1 MWLSTRFLVS
11 VAALSW
17 AVLAFCPAK
26 APDHDP
32 LPGAVPG
39 FSASAPLVQQDE
51 RPVGKNQSRPPAP
64 RTRRQLSLSAYNN
77 PEHGV
82 AFRYP
87 RQYALEEGDVHE
99 HSYFLKRQQDL
110 SVEEPGATLVA
121 TVLIPEDA
129 YPNTTF
135 EHGSLQLVTNPSL
148 TEESCGQPSG
158 FADTD
163 AREIKGISAS
173 GLEFQGTETRSDI
186 AGSLVLERDYVGIL
200 KGACYEFSLVVV
212 SGESSGESA
221 RQADSK
227 TIMGQ
232 L

>member
-82 AFRYP
+82 DRKST
-87 RQYALEEGDVHE
+87 RLNSSHLVISYAVFCL
-99 HSYFLKRQQDL
+99 
-110 SVEEPGATLVA
+110 
-121 TVLIPEDA
+121 
-129 YPNTTF
+129 
-135 EHGSLQLVTNPSL
+135 
-148 TEESCGQPSG
+148 
-158 FADTD
+158 
-163 AREIKGISAS
+163 
-173 GLEFQGTETRSDI
+173 
-186 AGSLVLERDYVGIL
+186 
-200 KGACYEFSLVVV
+200 
-212 SGESSGESA
+212 
-221 RQADSK
+221 
-227 TIMGQ
+227 
-232 L
+232 